1 MAAPSVNLKLL
12 IEKLSKKIDR
22 VAFSHSALFIV
33 PSLATTFATCGLFLL
48 LRGYT
53 DSKLNGLSAILM
65 AAVIL
70 SLLFTAG
77 IQFVVYQIAGEA
89 SISEDKTTAR
99 SSIRRAVVLGIVFSI
114 AFSIAGSAL
123 AYPYFTYVLNISTL
137 EFSYFMILLGFYS
150 IIWVLTSAF
159 WASGQY
165 KPPALIFSFSYS
177 IAFALSYML
186 YRLSPEYIICGY
198 IGGIAVLL
206 ISSILAS
213 WNALKGQQNHRE
225 LLKDLLETPKL
236 ISKDYWGILFQTFFI
251 IALFLDKII
260 VWVSQGMKQDT
271 GLQIIGPYTTAAFLG
286 LVPTLGVAALA
297 YFAEKI
303 KPLSKE
309 MYKGTLRDIEGRIEK
324 YKSYYWR
331 GLRTMMILGL
341 IILALS
347 VGFSAYLISDTKVT
361 MIALTIATGTLFFQV
376 ILYNSFVLPIFGKSH
391 ISTVSVAVVCL
402 GEALTAMVVSNDIW
416 FAALGFLV
424 GSFVGFLISH
434 LSTTRLLSEFHY
446 NAFHAFYP
454 AT

>member
-12 IEKLSKKIDR
+12 IEKLSRKIDR
-22 VAFSHSALFIV
+22 AAFSHSALFIV
-33 PSLATTFATCGLFLL
+33 PSLVTTFAACGLFLL
-48 LRGYT
+48 FRGYA
-53 DSKLNGLSAILM
+53 DSKVNSLSAILM

-77 IQFVVYQIAGEA
+77 IQFVIYQIAGEA
-89 SISEDKTTAR
+89 SLSEDKMAAR
-99 SSIRRAVVLGIVFSI
+99 SSVRRAIVLGIVFSI
-114 AFSIAGSAL
+114 AFSIAGSVL
-123 AYPYFTYVLNISTL
+123 AYPYFKYVINISTL
-137 EFSYFMILLGFYS
+137 EFSYFVILLSFYS

-165 KPPALIFSFSYS
+165 KSPAFIFSFSYS
-177 IAFALSYML
+177 IAFALSYVL
-186 YRLSPEYIICGY
+186 YLLSPEYIICGF
-198 IGGIAVLL
+198 IAGIAVLFAL
-206 ISSILAS
+206 SGLTS
-213 WNALKGQQNHRE
+213 WKAFRGQQNHQK
-225 LLKDLLETPKL
+225 LLKDILETPKL
-236 ISKDYWGILFQTFFI
+236 ISKDHWGILFQTFFI

-260 VWVSQGMKQDT
+260 IWVSQGMKQGS

-286 LVPTLGVAALA
+286 LVPTVSVAALA

-309 MYKGTLRDIEGRIEK
+309 MYKGTLYDIERRIEE
-324 YKSYYWR
+324 YKSYYGR
-331 GLRTMMILGL
+331 GLLTMLVSGL

-347 VGFSAYLISDTKVT
+347 VGLSAYFIDDTKVT
-361 MIALTIATGTLFFQV
+361 LIALTIATGTLFFEV

-402 GEALTAMVVSNDIW
+402 GEALTALFVSNDIW
-416 FAALGFLV
+416 YAALGFLV

>member
-12 IEKLSKKIDR
+12 IEKLSRTIDKA
-22 VAFSHSALFIV
+22 AFSHSALFIV
-33 PSLATTFATCGLFLL
+33 PSLVTTFASCGLFFL
-48 LRGYT
+48 LRGYA
-53 DSKLNGLSAILM
+53 DSKLNSLSAILM
-65 AAVIL
+65 AAVVL

-77 IQFVVYQIAGEA
+77 IQFVIYQIAGEA
-89 SISEDKTTAR
+89 SLSDNKMAAR
-99 SSIRRAVVLGIVFSI
+99 SSVRRAIVLGIVFSI
-114 AFSIAGSAL
+114 AFSIAGSGI
-123 AYPYFTYVLNISTL
+123 AYPYFKFVLNVSTL
-137 EFSYFMILLGFYS
+137 EFSYFVMLLGFYS

-165 KPPALIFSFSYS
+165 KVPALIFSISYGL
-177 IAFALSYML
+177 AFALSYLL
-186 YRLSPEYIICGY
+186 YRLSPGYIICGF
-198 IGGIAVLL
+198 IAGIAVLL
-206 ISSILAS
+206 VLSSLTS
-213 WNALKGQQNHRE
+213 WKAFGGRQDNRK
-225 LLKDLLETPKL
+225 LLKDILETPKL
-236 ISKDYWGILFQTFFI
+236 ISKDHWGILFQTFFI

-260 VWVSQGMKQDT
+260 IWVSQGMKEGS
-271 GLQIIGPYTTAAFLG
+271 GLQIIGPYTTAAFIG
-286 LVPTLGVAALA
+286 LVPTVSVAALA

-309 MYKGTLRDIEGRIEK
+309 MYKGTLSDIERRIEE
-324 YKSYYWR
+324 YRRYYMR
-331 GLRTMMILGL
+331 GLWTMLVSGL

-347 VGFSAYLISDTKVT
+347 VGLSAYIINDTKVT

-391 ISTVSVAVVCL
+391 ISTVSVAVVCMA
-402 GEALTAMVVSNDIW
+402 EALTALFVSNDIW
-416 FAALGFLV
+416 FAALGFLA